1 MTDLAFLWSRI
12 KDWFRSLFDDKDDG
26 SQSGI

>member
-12 KDWFRSLFDDKDDG
+12 KDWFLSLFCDKDDG
-26 SQSGI
+26 TNVGG